1 MKRRNKEGNVNLDHD
16 ANQAIEY
23 GGMKVKSKMCGTS
36 VFKEHESP
44 DRSLFILMSVVLVVL
59 FCWPGVLLAQQ
70 DVSHE
75 ALDEY
80 KELKRAAKEEK
91 VEEAVK
97 EDKTGTDPRAFTDKW
112 TPFYRFTELENGLKQ
127 QTLTASG
134 SLDFSPRVG
143 MFYEVPLSVH
153 TDLPGPG
160 LESIGMGDITFTFVV
175 KPKAWEFKYGKDGE
189 KQGNVMWGTDF
200 TFPTATDDASGG
212 DALLFAPMVVVVLDM
227 PFHGF
232 FAALNLYYF
241 DVFKDDSAPD
251 TSKYV
256 GRFYYMQPLSRP
268 GPWYGGLFILPEF
281 QPIYDFETDD
291 YSSWFGLEIGK
302 VAGVGKIA
310 YIKPGWGINNSEGT
324 DRKSTFEAGFRWF
337 F

>member
-1 MKRRNKEGNVNLDHD
+1 M
-16 ANQAIEY
+16 IEHNRP
-23 GGMKVKSKMCGTS
+23 GRFLLICLSAAMATLL
-36 VFKEHESP
+36 
-44 DRSLFILMSVVLVVL
+44 SLPRATF
-59 FCWPGVLLAQQ
+59 AQQ
-70 DVSHE
+70 KVSPE

-80 KELKRAAKEEK
+80 RELKQAAKEKKIEK
-91 VEEAVK
+91 AVQ

-112 TPFYRFTELENGLKQ
+112 TPFYRFTELENGLTQ
-127 QTLTASG
+127 QSLTAYG
-134 SLDFSPRVG
+134 TLDFSPRVG

-153 TDLPGPG
+153 TDLSDVAGVPPGTD
-160 LESIGMGDITFTFVV
+160 LESIGMGDIKFTFVV
-175 KPKAWEFKYGKDGE
+175 KPKAWEFTYGKNGE

-200 TFPTATDDASGG
+200 TFPTSTDDASGG
-212 DALLFAPMVVVVLDM
+212 DALLFAPMVVIVLDM

-232 FAALNLYYF
+232 FAALNLYYV
-241 DVFKDDSAPD
+241 DLFKDDSAPK

-256 GRFYYMQPLSRP
+256 GRWYYMQPLTKP

-281 QPIYDFETDD
+281 QPIYDFETND

-302 VAGVGKIA
+302 VAGEGKIA
-310 YIKPGWGINNSEGT
+310 YIKPGWGIDNSEPT